1 MTQRWTTFFAA
12 AAVLVA
18 VAAGVGSAQQASVE
32 ELRVSEEYLAKAE
45 QGDAEAQ
52 NRLGVFYS
60 IGLGVPEDDAETVRW
75 FRLAAEQ
82 GDASAAQ
89 YSLGV
94 MYNNGEGVPQDFVQA
109 HMWLN
114 LATSRASG
122 EDRERIVEN
131 RDSVAQW
138 MTPDQLAEAQ
148 RLAREWD
155 AAHPRD

>member
-32 ELRVSEEYLAKAE
+32 ELRVSEEYLAK
-45 QGDAEAQ
+45 
-52 NRLGVFYS
+52 
-60 IGLGVPEDDAETVRW
+60 
-75 FRLAAEQ
+75 AEQ